1 MAGARTGR
9 YARFMR
15 MSPRPDGE
23 LPVDATLK
31 RIVVLFRILGWA
43 WMLLLVVLTPI
54 EDDGADI
61 TITFAAIALA
71 TVWTGVTV
79 WAAQRSDRLGAPW
92 FAAADFAVAL
102 LIGAASTAAGAQD
115 LFHGGYPM
123 SSLAVIAYAAGLRW
137 TIIGAL
143 VLAAEQV
150 VVHIV
155 DDRGDI
161 PAAGSVTFLVF
172 GLLLGWGFDALRD
185 QERRRL
191 AVQDELDRARAAQ
204 VRHEERIDLA
214 NRLHDS
220 VLQTLS
226 VLRRDAD
233 DADQVR
239 YLARRQERQLRQ
251 TISEYR
257 STYGVSSR
265 AALQGIC
272 DEVEDVHRIEIDTV
286 IRGDA
291 ELNETQTAVLAA
303 AKEALTNAAKHS
315 GTRVVDLYAEL
326 DPTRIEVYVRDRG
339 RGFDVS
345 GTAGRGIDHS
355 VRERLASIGG
365 EATVR
370 SAPGEGTDVELRW
383 PAP

>member
-1 MAGARTGR
+1 
-9 YARFMR
+9 MR

-31 RIVVLFRILGWA
+31 RIVVLFRVLGWA

-54 EDDGADI
+54 EDDGADLA
-61 TITFAAIALA
+61 ITFAAMALA

-137 TIIGAL
+137 TILGAL
-143 VLAAEQV
+143 GLAAEQV
-150 VVHIV
+150 VVHAV

-291 ELNETQTAVLAA
+291 ELDEAQTAVLAA
-303 AKEALTNAAKHS
+303 AKEALANAAKHS

-345 GTAGRGIDHS
+345 GTSAGRGIDHS
-355 VRERLASIGG
+355 VRQRLAAIGG
-365 EATVR
+365 AATIR
-370 SAPGEGTDVELRW
+370 STPGEGTDVELRW